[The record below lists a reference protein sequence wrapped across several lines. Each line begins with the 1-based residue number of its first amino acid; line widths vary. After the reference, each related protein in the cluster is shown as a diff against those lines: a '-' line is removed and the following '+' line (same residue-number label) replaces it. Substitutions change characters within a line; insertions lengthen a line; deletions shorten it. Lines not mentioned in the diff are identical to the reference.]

1 MMRRATFLAISL
13 GLLLPSLGQAQ
24 NDGRSTRNVFP
35 QIADGYFSDGSYYT
49 STLIFSNPSGTASG
63 TCALTLWMSGQ
74 AFSGNYTIGAS
85 QWIIDPTTEPGVIP
99 SHPFLGGY
107 AILDCGT
114 LPVNASLLY
123 SFYDRSGYK
132 QGEATVFQSV
142 IGHRVQIIGDQTE
155 NARVGIAIVND
166 TAASQTSTIRVGDDQ
181 GQMAATRNVTIPAH
195 SNKVGF
201 LSELVGWTGTKGQV
215 LIDCPSGCAA
225 IALRYTGAVFTTI
238 PSSIRLQ

>member
-1 MMRRATFLAISL
+1 MAA
-13 GLLLPSLGQAQ
+13 
-24 NDGRSTRNVFP
+24 
-35 QIADGYFSDGSYYT
+35 
-49 STLIFSNPSGTASG
+49 NPSVALPDSVTVSNGSATASIPV
-63 TCALTLWMSGQ
+63 TPIDNSVAECPETVIVTLSP
-74 AFSGNYTIGAS
+74 SGNYTIGAS